1 MNPVLYVRQVPNDNF
16 YLILSGK
23 VMVCSGNEG
32 FLVEQTTFNFLGAD
46 ALINDQYN
54 PDFSAKVIDKA
65 RLLKIDRLAYRKAI
79 SSIVNF
85 QR

>member
-1 MNPVLYVRQVPNDNF
+1 MNPVLFVRQVPNDNF
-16 YLILSGK
+16 YLILAGK
-23 VMVCSGNEG
+23 VTVCSGNEG

-46 ALINDQYN
+46 ALINDQYS
-54 PDFSAKVIDKA
+54 PDFSAKVIEKA
-65 RLLKIDRLAYRKAI
+65 RLLKINRLAYRKAI

>member
-32 FLVEQTTFNFLGAD
+32 FLVEQTTFNYLGAD
-46 ALINDQYN
+46 SLINDQYN

-65 RLLKIDRLAYRKAI
+65 RLLKINRLAYRKAI